1 MRRLIV
7 LLLALTCPLAAG
19 GQQPTYPSRKEAAKN
34 PDFAVQGEYRGPTR
48 AMQVI
53 ALGDGEFEAVIYQG
67 GLPGAGW
74 DKSPPRLLDVAEE
87 DVAELA
93 ESNEMT
99 RIERAS
105 PTLGMQAPAGAVV
118 LFDGTAESLKEHWP
132 DGKVT
137 EDGHLK
143 QGARSKDE
151 FQDFTLHLEFRT
163 PFKPSARG
171 QQRGNSGVYYQGRYE
186 TQVLDSFGLEG
197 KMNETGGIYSIRA
210 PSLNMCLPPL
220 SWQTYDGQFTAA
232 RFDDNGKKVAD
243 ARLTVR
249 LNGVIVQQD
258 VALTHATT
266 AAPLKEGST
275 PGPIYLQD
283 HGNPVAFRN
292 IWVMPRDVARE
303 ARRPIVPGFERFY
316 AQASQP
322 SAEGGHVLIGEL
334 GCANCHAANPQSPLA
349 RQAPI
354 LTDVGSRVRADHL
367 VAFIRA
373 PHAVK
378 PGTTMPNLLGHL
390 PDAERT
396 RVAEAITSF
405 LARGTTVADRSGN
418 PKRARSGQD
427 LFHNIGCTACH
438 APQDGTKVNPATTV
452 PLGEIETKYTLDS
465 LATFLKRPHDV
476 RPSGRMPD
484 FALSDDQATDIATY
498 LLRETVLSGGSIN
511 MRAAFYEGSWESLP
525 DFSQL
530 TPYRETQ
537 LYGLDILASG
547 RRDGFGAV
555 FQSFFVA
562 PQSGT
567 YDFRLSS
574 DDGSRLIIDDESVIE
589 NDGVHPNSAKT
600 GTIELSAGKHDLR
613 VEYFE
618 NGGEEALSLEVKG
631 GGLSWNVIESVA
643 TLDPAAKPKPL
654 IESVFEPKAELVAE
668 GRRLFT
674 SLGCASCHELKRAGA
689 RLASTLS
696 ALSLTNAK
704 PENGCMAESVPAAV
718 PDYEF
723 SYPQRAAIEAA
734 LAVGASGDPATP
746 ASANNEALIHRGMV
760 TMNCYA
766 CHQRGGIGG
775 PEDTRD
781 LVFKTTVKE
790 MGDEGRLPPPLTG
803 VGDKL
808 QPVYIDQVLDRG
820 ADERPYMLVNMP
832 AFGKANVAGL
842 QEALMKADQVSG
854 AEAAELEQTPAKV
867 KAAGRKLVGSK
878 GLSCVK
884 CHVFGKESTPG
895 IQAIDMQRMTN
906 RLRKDWFHRYL
917 VSPDTYRPGTR
928 MPASFKDGKSVVPD
942 VLGGHPASQVEAMW
956 TYLLDGDKAR
966 KPEGVGRKPIELV
979 ADERPVIYRN
989 FISGLSPRAIAVGY
1003 PEHANLAWDAEAMT
1017 LAQIWKGS
1025 FIDASKHW
1033 QGRGP
1038 GDQGPLG
1045 DEVVTLEETVPIAI
1059 LQSADSVWPAQ
1070 SAREMGY
1077 RFRGYHLDAAG
1088 RPTFQYSFAGIEI
1101 VDAPI
1106 AVVHDEDTV
1115 RYKRTIRVSA
1125 IDRGEDATGSLV
1137 FRAAAGKRIDQ
1148 LEGGWFHVDGRYS
1161 IRLPGAVIVRLG
1173 NSFEVRKE
1181 LQLSDG
1187 ATEIVEEIRW

>member
-1 MRRLIV
+1 MRRMIV
-7 LLLALTCPLAAG
+7 ILLVLTCPLAATA
-19 GQQPTYPSRKEAAKN
+19 QQATYQSPKEAAKN
-34 PDFAVQGEYRGPTR
+34 PDFAVQGEYLGPSR

-74 DKSPPRLLDVAEE
+74 DKSPPRRLDVVKE

-93 ESNEMT
+93 LSNAMKRVQRT
-99 RIERAS
+99 S
-105 PTLGMQAPAGAVV
+105 PTLGMKAPAGAVV
-118 LFDGTAESLKEHWP
+118 LFDGTAEALQAHWP
-132 DGKVT
+132 DGKMT
-137 EDGHLK
+137 EDGLLK
-143 QGARSKDE
+143 QGTKSADE

-163 PFKPSARG
+163 PFKPFARG

-210 PSLNMCLPPL
+210 PNLNMCLPPL
-220 SWQTYDGQFTAA
+220 AWQTYDGQFTAA
-232 RFDDNGKKVAD
+232 RFDDNGKKIAD

-258 VALTHATT
+258 VALTHTTT
-266 AAPLKEGST
+266 AAPVKEGPES
-275 PGPIYLQD
+275 GPIYLQN

-292 IWVMPRDVARE
+292 IWVLPRDVARE

-334 GCANCHAANPQSPLA
+334 GCANCHVPSSPSQLA

-354 LTDVGSRVRADHL
+354 LADVGSRVRTDHL
-367 VAFIRA
+367 VAFIEN

-378 PGTTMPNLLGHL
+378 PGTTMPNLLDTV
-390 PDAERT
+390 PDSERT
-396 RVAEAITSF
+396 RAAQAIASF
-405 LARGTTVADRSGN
+405 LAYGTTVADQAGN
-418 PKRARSGQD
+418 PKRSRSGQD

-438 APQDGTKVNPATTV
+438 APQTGTKVNPATTV
-452 PLGEIETKYTLDS
+452 PLGKIQTKYTLDS
-465 LATFLKRPHDV
+465 LASFLQRPHEV

-498 LLRETVLSGGSIN
+498 LLRETVLSGGAMN

-530 TPYRETQ
+530 TPYKEMQ
-537 LYGLDILASG
+537 LYGLDILAGG
-547 RRDGFGAV
+547 RPNSFGAV
-555 FQSFFVA
+555 FESFFVA
-562 PQSGT
+562 PESGV
-567 YDFRLSS
+567 YEFRLSS
-574 DDGSRLIIDDESVIE
+574 DDGSRLIIDGKRVID

-600 GTIELSAGKHDLR
+600 GKIELSAGQHELR

-618 NGGEEALSLEVKG
+618 NGGEEMLGLEVKG
-631 GGLSWNVIESVA
+631 GGSSFNEIASAV

-654 IESVFEPKAELVAE
+654 IESVFLPRAELVDE

-674 SLGCASCHELKRAGA
+674 SLGCASCHALKRDGKQ
-689 RLASTLS
+689 LAS
-696 ALSLTNAK
+696 SLAAPSLADATSEK
-704 PENGCMAESVPAAV
+704 GCLAESVPASAA
-718 PDYEF
+718 DYQL
-723 SYPQRAAIEAA
+723 SYAQRAAMDAA
-734 LAVGASGDPATP
+734 LNGATSSIQSDS
-746 ASANNEALIHRGMV
+746 ASNGQAFIHRKML

-781 LVFKTTVKE
+781 VVFKTTVKE

-808 QPVYIDQVLDRG
+808 QAGYIDQVLDRG

-832 AFGKANVAGL
+832 AFGKANVTGL
-842 QEALMKADQVSG
+842 REAFAQIDQRTAAVTAD
-854 AEAAELEQTPAKV
+854 LEQTPLKV

-895 IQAIDMQRMTN
+895 IQAIDMQRMTS

-917 VSPDTYRPGTR
+917 VSPETYRPGTR

-942 VLGGHPASQVEAMW
+942 VLGGQPASQVEAMW
-956 TYLLDGDKAR
+956 QYLVDGDKAR
-966 KPEGVGRKPIELV
+966 KPEGVGREPIELV
-979 ADERPVIYRN
+979 AEKRPVIYRN

-1003 PEHANLAWDAEAMT
+1003 PEQLNLAWDAEAMT

-1038 GDQGPLG
+1038 GNQGPLG
-1045 DEVVTLEETVPIAI
+1045 DEVVSLEKTVPVAV
-1059 LQSADSVWPAQ
+1059 LPSAGAAWPIKP
-1070 SAREMGY
+1070 AREMGY
-1077 RFRGYHLDAAG
+1077 RFKGYRLDASG
-1088 RPTFQYSFAGIEI
+1088 RPAFAYSLGGIEI
-1101 VDAPI
+1101 VDAPV
-1106 AVVHDEDTV
+1106 AVVSGDNAVEF
-1115 RYKRTIRVSA
+1115 KRTIRVSTS
-1125 IDRGEDATGSLV
+1125 DRGAGAADLLI
-1137 FRAAAGKRIDQ
+1137 FRAAVGKRIEKI
-1148 LEGGWFHVDGRYS
+1148 EGGWLHVDGLYS
-1161 IRLPGAVIVRLG
+1161 IRLPGAEVVQFG
-1173 NSFEVRKE
+1173 SAFEVRKK

-1187 ATEIVEEIRW
+1187 SAEIVEEIRW